1 MNARL
6 PRLLVRFGAD
16 RRGAVAVIAAVA
28 GGLLCLFTAAVIDL
42 GVLVLHT
49 RRVQGA
55 ADLAAL
61 SAVRNLAQGEGS
73 VAQAALATVEA
84 NVAPD
89 VSVTVATALG
99 VYTPD
104 PTKARNARF
113 APGGA
118 TPNAARVE
126 VASRAPM
133 FFTHLLLG
141 RDLVRVTRRATA
153 TIGGETPKAMIS
165 IGSRLAR
172 LDDGVAN
179 QLLGGLTGSKVSLSV
194 MDYRRLADLDVNLLE
209 FTDALATDLGV
220 DIGDYDRLLSTQ
232 VDAGRALK
240 VLERLAG
247 GQDGG
252 VLGKLAS
259 ASVGTKVR
267 LGDLIGLEAGSP
279 DGIREGLDAS
289 VSAMDLVMAMLE
301 VGGGDRERQVA
312 LNIAAPTGVVDLKT
326 SLAIGERPNRSPWL
340 TVTADGQP
348 IIRTAQAR
356 LYVRAKTA
364 QSLSGLARVE
374 LPVLIELAA
383 SEARLTSLSCDPARE
398 VEVDVR
404 PGVARASIGV
414 VDETRLG
421 DFKTPLSPQ
430 RATLLSVA
438 GLVSI
443 TGKADVE
450 AADAGFRPLSF
461 DAGDID
467 NQRAKTMASRGFASG
482 AVASLLARLD
492 VDVNVIGLGLGLG
505 DLTKALG
512 QLLEP
517 LGPVLDGALNPVLD
531 LLGLKLGE
539 ADVTVHGLSC
549 PDRGRATPRLVG

>member
-1 MNARL
+1 MSVRA
-6 PRLLVRFGAD
+6 PCLLLRFGAD

-61 SAVRNLAQGEGS
+61 SAVRNLAQGEGAVS
-73 VAQAALATVEA
+73 RAAQATVEA

-104 PTKARNARF
+104 PAKARNDRF
-113 APGGA
+113 MTGGIK
-118 TPNAARVE
+118 PNAARVE
-126 VASRAPM
+126 VTSRAPM
-133 FFTHLLLG
+133 FFTPLLLG
-141 RDLVRVTRRATA
+141 RDQVRVTRRATA
-153 TIGGETPKAMIS
+153 TTGGGTPKAMIS

-172 LDDGVAN
+172 LDGGVAN
-179 QLLGGLTGSKVSLSV
+179 QVLGGLTGSKVSLSV
-194 MDYRRLADLDVNLLE
+194 MDYRRLIDLDVNLLG

-220 DIGDYDRLLSTQ
+220 QVGDYDRLLATQ
-232 VDAGRALK
+232 VDAARALR
-240 VLERLAG
+240 VLERVAG

-252 VLGKLAS
+252 ALGKVAS
-259 ASVGTKVR
+259 ASDGTKVR
-267 LGDLIGLEAGSP
+267 LGDLIGLEARAP

-301 VGGGDRERQVA
+301 VGGGDRQVA
-312 LNIAAPTGVVDLKT
+312 LDLGVPAGLADLKT

-356 LYVRAKTA
+356 LYVRARTA

-374 LPVLIELAA
+374 LPILIELAA
-383 SEARLTSLSCDPARE
+383 SEARLKSLSCDPAHA

-404 PGVARASIGV
+404 PGLARASIGV
-414 VDETRLG
+414 VDEAKLD
-421 DFKTPLSPQ
+421 DFKAPLAPQ
-430 RATLLSVA
+430 RATLLSVL

-450 AADAGFRPLSF
+450 AADAGFRSLRL

-467 NQRAKTMASRGFASG
+467 NQRTKTMASRGFASG

-512 QLLEP
+512 RLLEP

-549 PDRGRATPRLVG
+549 PTPGRATPRLVG

>member
-1 MNARL
+1 MTARL
-6 PRLLVRFGAD
+6 PRLLVQFSAD

-61 SAVRNLAQGEGS
+61 SAVRNLAQGEGA
-73 VAQAALATVEA
+73 VARAALATVEA

-99 VYTPD
+99 VYSPD
-104 PTKARNARF
+104 PTKVRNDRF

-172 LDDGVAN
+172 LDEGVAN
-179 QLLGGLTGSKVSLSV
+179 QLIGDLTGSKVSLSA
-194 MDYRRLADLDVNLLE
+194 MDYRRLVDLDVNLMGY
-209 FTDALATDLGV
+209 TDALATELGV
-220 DIGDYDRLLSTQ
+220 ELGDYDGLLATQ
-232 VDAGRALK
+232 VDAGRALR
-240 VLERLAG
+240 VLERVAG
-247 GQDGG
+247 GEDGG
-252 VLGKLAS
+252 ALGKLAS
-259 ASVGTKVR
+259 ASAGTKVR
-267 LGDLIGLEAGSP
+267 LGDLIGLEARSP
-279 DGIREGLDAS
+279 YGIREGLDAS

-301 VGGGDRERQVA
+301 VGGGDRQIA
-312 LNIAAPTGVVDLKT
+312 LNLGVPAGLADLKT

-356 LYVRAKTA
+356 LYVRARTA

-374 LPVLIELAA
+374 LPILIELAA

-414 VDETRLG
+414 VDEAKLD
-421 DFKTPLSPQ
+421 DFKTPLSPH

-450 AADAGFRPLSF
+450 ATDAGFSPLRY
-461 DAGDID
+461 DADDIE
-467 NQRAKTMASRGFASG
+467 NQRIKTVASRGFASG

-492 VDVNVIGLGLGLG
+492 VVVNVVGLGLGLG

>member
-1 MNARL
+1 MRAWA
-6 PRLLVRFGAD
+6 PRLLLRFGAD

-49 RRVQGA
+49 RRVQAA

-61 SAVRNLAQGEGS
+61 SAVRNLAQGEGAVS
-73 VAQAALATVEA
+73 RAAQATVEA

-104 PTKARNARF
+104 PAKARNDRF
-113 APGGA
+113 MTGGVK
-118 TPNAARVE
+118 PNAARVE
-126 VASRAPM
+126 VTSRAPM
-133 FFTHLLLG
+133 FFTPLLLG
-141 RDLVRVTRRATA
+141 RDQVRVTRRATA
-153 TIGGETPKAMIS
+153 TTGGGTPKATIS

-172 LDDGVAN
+172 LDGGVAN
-179 QLLGGLTGSKVSLSV
+179 QVLGGLTGSKMSLSV
-194 MDYRRLADLDVNLLE
+194 MDYRRLIDLDVNLLG

-220 DIGDYDRLLSTQ
+220 QVGDYDRLLATQ
-232 VDAGRALK
+232 VDAGRALR

-252 VLGKLAS
+252 G
-259 ASVGTKVR
+259 R
-267 LGDLIGLEAGSP
+267 
-279 DGIREGLDAS
+279 
-289 VSAMDLVMAMLE
+289 
-301 VGGGDRERQVA
+301 DRQIA
-312 LNIAAPTGVVDLKT
+312 LNLGVPVGLADLKT

-374 LPVLIELAA
+374 LPILIELAA
-383 SEARLTSLSCDPARE
+383 SEARLKSLSCDPTHA

-404 PGVARASIGV
+404 PGLARASIGV
-414 VDETRLG
+414 VDEAKLG
-421 DFKTPLSPQ
+421 DFKTPLAPQ
-430 RATLLSVA
+430 RATLLSVL

-443 TGKADVE
+443 TGKADVD
-450 AADAGFRPLSF
+450 AADTGFRPLRF

-467 NQRAKTMASRGFASG
+467 NQRIKTMASRGFASG

-512 QLLEP
+512 RLLEP

-549 PDRGRATPRLVG
+549 PTPGRATPRLVG

>member
-1 MNARL
+1 MRAWA
-6 PRLLVRFGAD
+6 PRLLLRFGAD

-61 SAVRNLAQGEGS
+61 SAVRNLAQGEGAVS
-73 VAQAALATVEA
+73 RAAQATVEA

-104 PTKARNARF
+104 PAKARNDRF
-113 APGGA
+113 MTGGVK
-118 TPNAARVE
+118 PNAARVE
-126 VASRAPM
+126 VTSRAPM
-133 FFTHLLLG
+133 FFTPLLLG
-141 RDLVRVTRRATA
+141 RDQVRVTRRATA
-153 TIGGETPKAMIS
+153 TTGGGTPKAMIS

-172 LDDGVAN
+172 LDGGVAN
-179 QLLGGLTGSKVSLSV
+179 QVLGGLTGSKVSLSV
-194 MDYRRLADLDVNLLE
+194 MDYRRLIDLDINLLG
-209 FTDALATDLGV
+209 FTDALANDLGV
-220 DIGDYDRLLSTQ
+220 QVGDYDRLLATQ
-232 VDAGRALK
+232 VDAGRALR
-240 VLERLAG
+240 VLERVAG

-252 VLGKLAS
+252 ALGKLAS

-267 LGDLIGLEAGSP
+267 LGDLIGLEARSL

-301 VGGGDRERQVA
+301 VGGGDRQIA
-312 LNIAAPTGVVDLKT
+312 LNLGVPAGLADLKT

-374 LPVLIELAA
+374 LPILIELAA
-383 SEARLTSLSCDPARE
+383 SEARLKSLSCDPTHA

-404 PGVARASIGV
+404 PGLARASIGV
-414 VDETRLG
+414 VDEAKLG
-421 DFKTPLSPQ
+421 DFKTPLAPQ
-430 RATLLSVA
+430 RATLLSVL

-443 TGKADVE
+443 TGKADVD
-450 AADAGFRPLSF
+450 AADTGFRSLRF
-461 DAGDID
+461 DGGDID
-467 NQRAKTMASRGFASG
+467 NQRIKTMASRGFASG

-512 QLLEP
+512 RLLDP

-549 PDRGRATPRLVG
+549 PTTGRATPRLVG

>member
-1 MNARL
+1 MTARL
-6 PRLLVRFGAD
+6 PRLLVWFSAD

-61 SAVRNLAQGEGS
+61 SAVRNLAQGEGA
-73 VAQAALATVEA
+73 VARTALATVEA

-99 VYTPD
+99 VYSPD
-104 PTKARNARF
+104 PTKMRNDRF

-165 IGSRLAR
+165 IGSRMAR
-172 LDDGVAN
+172 LDEGVAN
-179 QLLGGLTGSKVSLSV
+179 QLIGGLTVSKVSLSV
-194 MDYRRLADLDVNLLE
+194 MDYRRLIDLDVNLRGY
-209 FTDALATDLGV
+209 TDALATDLGV
-220 DIGDYDRLLSTQ
+220 EVGDYDQLLATQ
-232 VDAGRALK
+232 VDAGRALR
-240 VLERLAG
+240 VLERVAG

-252 VLGKLAS
+252 ALGKLAS

-301 VGGGDRERQVA
+301 VGGGDRQIA
-312 LNIAAPTGVVDLKT
+312 LNLGVPAGLADLKT

-356 LYVRAKTA
+356 LYVRARTA

-374 LPVLIELAA
+374 LPILIELAA
-383 SEARLTSLSCDPARE
+383 SEARLKSLSCDPARA

-414 VDETRLG
+414 LDEARLG
-421 DFKTPLSPQ
+421 DFKTPLTPQ
-430 RATLLSVA
+430 RATLLSVL
-438 GLVSI
+438 GLVNI

-450 AADAGFRPLSF
+450 AADAGFRSLRF
-461 DAGDID
+461 NAGDVD
-467 NQRAKTMASRGFASG
+467 SQSAKTMASRGFASG

-549 PDRGRATPRLVG
+549 PDTGRATPRLVG

>member
-1 MNARL
+1 MSVRA
-6 PRLLVRFGAD
+6 PCLLLRFGAD

-61 SAVRNLAQGEGS
+61 SAVRNLAQGEGA
-73 VAQAALATVEA
+73 VLRAAQATVEA

-104 PTKARNARF
+104 PAKARNDRF
-113 APGGA
+113 MTGGVK
-118 TPNAARVE
+118 PNAARVE
-126 VASRAPM
+126 VTSRAPM
-133 FFTHLLLG
+133 FFTPLLLG
-141 RDLVRVTRRATA
+141 RDQVRVTRRATA
-153 TIGGETPKAMIS
+153 TTGGGTPKAMIS

-172 LDDGVAN
+172 LDGGVAN

-194 MDYRRLADLDVNLLE
+194 MDYRRLIDLDVNLLG
-209 FTDALATDLGV
+209 FTDAMATDLGV
-220 DIGDYDRLLSTQ
+220 QVGDYDRLLATQ
-232 VDAGRALK
+232 VDAGRALR
-240 VLERLAG
+240 VLERVAG

-252 VLGKLAS
+252 ALGKLAS

-267 LGDLIGLEAGSP
+267 LGDLIGLEARSP

-289 VSAMDLVMAMLE
+289 VSAMDLIMAMLE
-301 VGGGDRERQVA
+301 VGGGDRQIA
-312 LNIAAPTGVVDLKT
+312 LNLGVPAGLADLKT

-340 TVTADGQP
+340 MVTADGQP

-356 LYVRAKTA
+356 LYVRARTA

-374 LPVLIELAA
+374 LPILIELAA
-383 SEARLTSLSCDPARE
+383 SEARLKSLSCDPAHA

-404 PGVARASIGV
+404 PGLARASIGM
-414 VDETRLG
+414 VDEARLG
-421 DFKTPLSPQ
+421 DFKTPLAPQ
-430 RATLLSVA
+430 RATLLSVL

-450 AADAGFRPLSF
+450 AADAGFRPLRF

-467 NQRAKTMASRGFASG
+467 DQRTKTMASRGFAGG

-512 QLLEP
+512 RLLEP

-549 PDRGRATPRLVG
+549 PTPGRATPRLVG

>member
-1 MNARL
+1 MSVRAPCLRL
-6 PRLLVRFGAD
+6 RFGAD

-61 SAVRNLAQGEGS
+61 SAVRNLAQGEGAVS
-73 VAQAALATVEA
+73 RAAQATVEA

-104 PTKARNARF
+104 P
-113 APGGA
+113 
-118 TPNAARVE
+118 V
-126 VASRAPM
+126 
-133 FFTHLLLG
+133 LLG
-141 RDLVRVTRRATA
+141 RDQVRVTRRATA
-153 TIGGETPKAMIS
+153 TTGGATPKAMVS

-172 LDDGVAN
+172 LDGGVAN

-194 MDYRRLADLDVNLLE
+194 MDYRRLIDLDVNLLW

-220 DIGDYDRLLSTQ
+220 QIGDYDRLLATQ
-232 VDAGRALK
+232 VDAGRALR
-240 VLERLAG
+240 VLERVAG

-252 VLGKLAS
+252 ALGKLAS

-267 LGDLIGLEAGSP
+267 LGDLIGLEARSP

-301 VGGGDRERQVA
+301 VGGGDRQVA
-312 LNIAAPTGVVDLKT
+312 LNLGVPAGLADLKT

-356 LYVRAKTA
+356 LYVRARMA

-374 LPVLIELAA
+374 LPILIELAA
-383 SEARLTSLSCDPARE
+383 SEARLKSLSCDPTRA

-404 PGVARASIGV
+404 PGLARASIGV
-414 VDETRLG
+414 VDEGRLG
-421 DFKTPLSPQ
+421 DFKTPLTPQ
-430 RATLLSVA
+430 RATLLSVL

-450 AADAGFRPLSF
+450 AADAGFRPLRF

-492 VDVNVIGLGLGLG
+492 VDVNVIGLGLGFG
-505 DLTKALG
+505 DLTRALG
-512 QLLEP
+512 RLLEP

-549 PDRGRATPRLVG
+549 PTPGRATPRLVG

>member
-1 MNARL
+1 MSVRSPCLRL
-6 PRLLVRFGAD
+6 RFGAD
-16 RRGAVAVIAAVA
+16 RSGAVAVIAAVA

-61 SAVRNLAQGEGS
+61 SAVRNLAQGEGAVS
-73 VAQAALATVEA
+73 RAAQATVEA

-104 PTKARNARF
+104 PARARNDRF
-113 APGGA
+113 MTGGVK
-118 TPNAARVE
+118 PNAARVE
-126 VASRAPM
+126 VTSRAPM
-133 FFTHLLLG
+133 FFTPLLLG
-141 RDLVRVTRRATA
+141 RDQVRVTRRATA
-153 TIGGETPKAMIS
+153 TTGGGAPKAMIS

-172 LDDGVAN
+172 LDGGVAN
-179 QLLGGLTGSKVSLSV
+179 QVLGGLTGSKVSLSV
-194 MDYRRLADLDVNLLE
+194 MDYRRLIDLDVNLLG

-220 DIGDYDRLLSTQ
+220 QVGDYDRLLATQ
-232 VDAGRALK
+232 VDAGRALR
-240 VLERLAG
+240 VLERVAG

-252 VLGKLAS
+252 ALGRLAS

-267 LGDLIGLEAGSP
+267 LGDLIGLEARAP

-301 VGGGDRERQVA
+301 VGGGDRQIA
-312 LNIAAPTGVVDLKT
+312 LNLGVPAGLADLKT

-356 LYVRAKTA
+356 LYVPARTA
-364 QSLSGLARVE
+364 QSLLGLARVE
-374 LPVLIELAA
+374 LPILIELAA
-383 SEARLTSLSCDPARE
+383 SEARLKSLSCDPAHA

-404 PGVARASIGV
+404 PGLARASIGV
-414 VDETRLG
+414 VDEARLG
-421 DFKTPLSPQ
+421 DFKTPLAPQ
-430 RATLLSVA
+430 RATLLSVL

-450 AADAGFRPLSF
+450 AADAGFRPLRF

-467 NQRAKTMASRGFASG
+467 DQRTKTMASRGFASG
-482 AVASLLARLD
+482 AVASLLARLE

-505 DLTKALG
+505 DLTRALG
-512 QLLEP
+512 RLLEP

-549 PDRGRATPRLVG
+549 PTPGRATPRLVG

>member
-1 MNARL
+1 MSVRAPWL
-6 PRLLVRFGAD
+6 QLRFGAD
-16 RRGAVAVIAAVA
+16 RRGAVAVVAAVV

-61 SAVRNLAQGEGS
+61 SAVRNLAQGEGA
-73 VAQAALATVEA
+73 VWRAAQATVEA

-104 PTKARNARF
+104 PAKARNDRF
-113 APGGA
+113 MTGGVK
-118 TPNAARVE
+118 PNAARVE
-126 VASRAPM
+126 VSSRAPM
-133 FFTHLLLG
+133 FFTPLLLG
-141 RDLVRVTRRATA
+141 RDQVRVTRRATA
-153 TIGGETPKAMIS
+153 TTGGGTPKAMIS

-172 LDDGVAN
+172 LDGGVAN
-179 QLLGGLTGSKVSLSV
+179 QVLGGLTGSKVSLSV
-194 MDYRRLADLDVNLLE
+194 MDYRRLIDLDVNLLG
-209 FTDALATDLGV
+209 FTDALANDLGV
-220 DIGDYDRLLSTQ
+220 QVGDYDRLLATQ
-232 VDAGRALK
+232 VDAARALR
-240 VLERLAG
+240 VLERVAG

-252 VLGKLAS
+252 ALGKLAS

-267 LGDLIGLEAGSP
+267 LGDLIGLEARAP
-279 DGIREGLDAS
+279 DGIREGLDVS
-289 VSAMDLVMAMLE
+289 VSAMDLVMATLE
-301 VGGGDRERQVA
+301 VGGGDRQVA
-312 LNIAAPTGVVDLKT
+312 LNLGVPAGLADLKT

-356 LYVRAKTA
+356 LYVQAKTA

-374 LPVLIELAA
+374 LPILIELAA
-383 SEARLTSLSCDPARE
+383 SEARLKSLSCDPTRA

-404 PGVARASIGV
+404 PGLARASIGV
-414 VDETRLG
+414 VDEAKLD
-421 DFKTPLSPQ
+421 DFKAPMAPQ
-430 RATLLSVA
+430 RATLLSVL

-450 AADAGFRPLSF
+450 AADAGFRSLRF
-461 DAGDID
+461 DADDID
-467 NQRAKTMASRGFASG
+467 NQRVKTMASRGFASG
-482 AVASLLARLD
+482 AAASLLARLD

-512 QLLEP
+512 RLLEP
-517 LGPVLDGALNPVLD
+517 LGPVLEGALNPVLD
-531 LLGLKLGE
+531 MLGLKLGE

-549 PDRGRATPRLVG
+549 PDPGRATPRLVG

>member
-1 MNARL
+1 MSVRAPCLRL
-6 PRLLVRFGAD
+6 RFGAD

-61 SAVRNLAQGEGS
+61 SAVRNLAQGEGAVS
-73 VAQAALATVEA
+73 RAAQATVEA

-104 PTKARNARF
+104 PAKARNDRF
-113 APGGA
+113 MTGGVK
-118 TPNAARVE
+118 PNAARVE
-126 VASRAPM
+126 VTSRAPM
-133 FFTHLLLG
+133 FFTPVLLG
-141 RDLVRVTRRATA
+141 RDQVRVTRRATA
-153 TIGGETPKAMIS
+153 TTGGATPKAMVS

-172 LDDGVAN
+172 LDGGVAN

-194 MDYRRLADLDVNLLE
+194 MDYRRLIDLDVNLLW

-220 DIGDYDRLLSTQ
+220 QIGDYDRLLATQ
-232 VDAGRALK
+232 VDAGRALR
-240 VLERLAG
+240 VLERVAG

-252 VLGKLAS
+252 ALGKLAS

-267 LGDLIGLEAGSP
+267 LGDLIGLEARSP

-301 VGGGDRERQVA
+301 VGGGDRQVA
-312 LNIAAPTGVVDLKT
+312 LNLGVPAGLADLKT

-356 LYVRAKTA
+356 LYVRARMA

-374 LPVLIELAA
+374 LPILIELAA
-383 SEARLTSLSCDPARE
+383 SEARLKSLSCDPTRA

-404 PGVARASIGV
+404 PGLARASIGV
-414 VDETRLG
+414 VDEGRLG
-421 DFKTPLSPQ
+421 DFKTPLTPQ
-430 RATLLSVA
+430 RATLLSVL

-450 AADAGFRPLSF
+450 AADAGFRPLRF

-492 VDVNVIGLGLGLG
+492 VDVNVIGLGLGFG
-505 DLTKALG
+505 DLTRALG
-512 QLLEP
+512 RLLEP

-549 PDRGRATPRLVG
+549 PTPGRATPRLVG

>member
-6 PRLLVRFGAD
+6 PRLLVWFSAD

-61 SAVRNLAQGEGS
+61 SAVRHLAQGEDA
-73 VAQAALATVEA
+73 VARTALATVEA

-99 VYTPD
+99 VYSPD
-104 PTKARNARF
+104 PTKMRNDRF

-141 RDLVRVTRRATA
+141 RDLVRITRRATA

-179 QLLGGLTGSKVSLSV
+179 QLIGGLTGSKVSLSV
-194 MDYRRLADLDVNLLE
+194 MDYRRLVDLDVNLMGY
-209 FTDALATDLGV
+209 TDALATELGV
-220 DIGDYDRLLSTQ
+220 ELGDYDQLLATQ
-232 VDAGRALK
+232 VDAGRALR
-240 VLERLAG
+240 VLERVAG

-252 VLGKLAS
+252 ALGKVAS
-259 ASVGTKVR
+259 ASVGTKVK
-267 LGDLIGLEAGSP
+267 LGDLIGLEARSP

-301 VGGGDRERQVA
+301 VGGGDRQIA
-312 LNIAAPTGVVDLKT
+312 LDLGVPAGLADLKT

-356 LYVRAKTA
+356 LYVRASTA

-374 LPVLIELAA
+374 LPILIELAA
-383 SEARLTSLSCDPARE
+383 SEARLKSLFCDPARA

-404 PGVARASIGV
+404 PGLARASIGV
-414 VDETRLG
+414 VDEARLG
-421 DFKTPLSPQ
+421 DFKTPLMPQ
-430 RATLLSVA
+430 RATLLSVL

-443 TGKADVE
+443 IGKADVE
-450 AADAGFRPLSF
+450 AADAGFRSLRF

-512 QLLEP
+512 RLLEP

-549 PDRGRATPRLVG
+549 PDPGRATPRLVG

>member
-1 MNARL
+1 MSVRAPCLRL
-6 PRLLVRFGAD
+6 RFGAD

-61 SAVRNLAQGEGS
+61 SAVRNLAQGEGAVS
-73 VAQAALATVEA
+73 RAAQATVEA

-104 PTKARNARF
+104 PAKARNDRF
-113 APGGA
+113 MTGGVK
-118 TPNAARVE
+118 PNAARVE
-126 VASRAPM
+126 VTSRAPM
-133 FFTHLLLG
+133 FFTPLLLG
-141 RDLVRVTRRATA
+141 RDQVRVTRRATA
-153 TIGGETPKAMIS
+153 TTGGATPKAMIS

-172 LDDGVAN
+172 LDGGVAN

-194 MDYRRLADLDVNLLE
+194 MDYRRLIDLDVNLLW

-220 DIGDYDRLLSTQ
+220 QIGDYDRLLATQ
-232 VDAGRALK
+232 VDAGRALR
-240 VLERLAG
+240 VLERVAG

-252 VLGKLAS
+252 ALGKLAS

-267 LGDLIGLEAGSP
+267 LGDLIGLEARSP

-301 VGGGDRERQVA
+301 VGGGDRQVA
-312 LNIAAPTGVVDLKT
+312 LNLGVPAGLADLKT

-356 LYVRAKTA
+356 LYVRARMA

-374 LPVLIELAA
+374 LPILIELAA
-383 SEARLTSLSCDPARE
+383 SEARLKSLSCDPARA

-404 PGVARASIGV
+404 PGLARASIGV
-414 VDETRLG
+414 VDEGRLG
-421 DFKTPLSPQ
+421 DFKTPLTPQ
-430 RATLLSVA
+430 RATLLSVL

-450 AADAGFRPLSF
+450 AADAGFRPLRF

-492 VDVNVIGLGLGLG
+492 VDVNVIGLGLGFG
-505 DLTKALG
+505 DLTRALG
-512 QLLEP
+512 RLLEP
-517 LGPVLDGALNPVLD
+517 LGPVLAGALNPVLD

-549 PDRGRATPRLVG
+549 PAPGRATPRLVG

>member
-1 MNARL
+1 MRSWIG
-6 PRLLVRFGAD
+6 RFGAD

-28 GGLLCLFTAAVIDL
+28 GGLLCIVTAVTIDL
-42 GVLVLHT
+42 GMLALHT

-61 SAVRNLAQGEGS
+61 SAAHNLEQGEAVVGR
-73 VAQAALATVEA
+73 AGQATVQA

-89 VSVTVATALG
+89 VSVTVATTLG
-99 VYTPD
+99 VYAPD
-104 PTKARNARF
+104 PARARDERF
-113 APGGA
+113 TAGGQ
-118 TPNAARVE
+118 TPNAARVQ
-126 VASRAPM
+126 VTSRAPL
-133 FFTHLLLG
+133 FFTQLLLG
-141 RDLVRVTRRATA
+141 KDEVRVTRRATA
-153 TIGGETPKAMIS
+153 STATGAPPKAMFS
-165 IGSRLAR
+165 IGSRLAG

-179 QLLGGLTGSKVSLSV
+179 QVLSGLTGSKVSLSL
-194 MDYRRLADLDVNLLE
+194 MDYRRLADLDVNLLG
-209 FTDALATDLGV
+209 FTDALATDL
-220 DIGDYDRLLSTQ
+220 DIAIGDYDRLLATD

-247 GQDGG
+247 GDDGG
-252 VLGKLAS
+252 ALGRLAS
-259 ASVGTKVR
+259 ASVGTKVK
-267 LGDLIGLEAGSP
+267 LGDLIGVEAQSP
-279 DGIREGLDAS
+279 QGIREGLDAS
-289 VSAMDLVMAMLE
+289 VSAMDLAMAMLE
-301 VGGGDRERQVA
+301 VGGGDRQIA
-312 LNIAAPTGVVDLKT
+312 LNLGVPAGLADLRT

-340 TVTADGQP
+340 TVTANGQP

-374 LPVLIELAA
+374 LPILIEMAA
-383 SEARLTSLSCDPARE
+383 SEARLKSLSCDPAHA

-404 PGVARASIGV
+404 PGLARASIGV
-414 VDETRLG
+414 VDEARLG
-421 DFKTPLSPQ
+421 DFKTPLTPQ
-430 RATLLSVA
+430 RATLLSVL

-450 AADAGFRPLSF
+450 AADIGFRPLRF

-467 NQRAKTMASRGFASG
+467 NQRTKTMASRGFASG
-482 AVASLLARLD
+482 AVTSLLARLD

-512 QLLEP
+512 RLLEP

-549 PDRGRATPRLVG
+549 PTSGRATPRLVG